1 MEKPHYRVLGID
13 HGTVRIGI
21 AMSDETATIAFGK
34 EAIPNDSKSISRIIE
49 LARDFNA
56 VKIIVGYPLN
66 LKGNKTVQTE
76 TVDKF
81 ISSLKELLQKN
92 SVDAEVIQ
100 WDERFTSK
108 MALDST
114 LESGMKKKN
123 RQDKKNL
130 DIISAAIM
138 LQSYL
143 DSKISGM

>member
-1 MEKPHYRVLGID
+1 LEKDHYRVLGID

-21 AMSDETATIAFGK
+21 AMSDESGTIAFGR
-34 EAIPNDSKSISRIIE
+34 EAIPNDNKSINKIIKLVQE
-49 LARDFNA
+49 NNA

-66 LKGNKTVQTE
+66 LKGNKTAQTE
-76 TVDKF
+76 EVDKF
-81 ISSLKELLQKN
+81 ITSLKEMLAKQ
-92 SVDAEVIQ
+92 SVTTEVIE

-108 MALDST
+108 MALDSMI
-114 LESGMKKKN
+114 ESGMKKKN

-143 DSKISGM
+143 DSRP